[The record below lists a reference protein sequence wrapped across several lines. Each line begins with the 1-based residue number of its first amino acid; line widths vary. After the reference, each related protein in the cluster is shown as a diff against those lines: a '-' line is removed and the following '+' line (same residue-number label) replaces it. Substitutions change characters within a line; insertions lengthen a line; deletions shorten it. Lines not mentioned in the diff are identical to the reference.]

1 MQKILPQFLPMTPY
15 EVYLQRVNSTFDS
28 IRKQN
33 EGYDYTPGQLGGI
46 FGQWA
51 IANQG
56 VVLEITDFEVN

>member
-1 MQKILPQFLPMTPY
+1 MTPY